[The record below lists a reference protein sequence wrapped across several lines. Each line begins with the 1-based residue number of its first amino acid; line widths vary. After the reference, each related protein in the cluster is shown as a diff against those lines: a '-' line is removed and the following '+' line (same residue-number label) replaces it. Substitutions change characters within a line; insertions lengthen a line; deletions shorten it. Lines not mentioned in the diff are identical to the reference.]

1 MCKCGYTALECVRVR
16 EVRGKERESHTNECH
31 TCECSGNALECVY
44 VSIRCVLSEWE
55 KKRYVGER
63 EVRGKERE
71 SRTNNSHKCMS
82 HMWMQLHS
90 LGVCVCVHMVC
101 SEWVGERGKLERERK
116 VGEREVNGGE
126 RQITCTTVTNVTSVT
141 VARRCSR
148 PGVLWGGY
156 D

>member
-1 MCKCGYTALECVRVR
+1 VR
-16 EVRGKERESHTNECH
+16 EVRGKERESHTNESH

-82 HMWMQLHS
+82 HM
-90 LGVCVCVHMVC
+90 
-101 SEWVGERGKLERERK
+101 
-116 VGEREVNGGE
+116 
-126 RQITCTTVTNVTSVT
+126 
-141 VARRCSR
+141 
-148 PGVLWGGY
+148 
-156 D
+156 